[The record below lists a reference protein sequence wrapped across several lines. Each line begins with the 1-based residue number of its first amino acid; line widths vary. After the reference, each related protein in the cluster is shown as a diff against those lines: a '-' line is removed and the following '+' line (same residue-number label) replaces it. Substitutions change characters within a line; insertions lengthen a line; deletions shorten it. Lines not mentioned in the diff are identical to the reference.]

1 MQKQLNYLEE
11 RKNKMVRLEIT
22 IKEINSL
29 DYKEITAIGTEISI
43 QEIGRKATKYEK
55 EVSNILKKRLK
66 VDEKLQF
73 ESKNEKI
80 KKVIEEILKSL

>member
-1 MQKQLNYLEE
+1 
-11 RKNKMVRLEIT
+11 MVRLEIT

-29 DYKEITAIGTEISI
+29 DYKEISAIGTEISI
-43 QEIGRKATKYEK
+43 QEIGRKATKGEK

-66 VDEKLQF
+66 VDEKIQF
-73 ESKNEKI
+73 ESKDEKI

>member
-1 MQKQLNYLEE
+1 M
-11 RKNKMVRLEIT
+11 
-22 IKEINSL
+22 IKLEINSL
-29 DYKEITAIGTEISI
+29 DFKEMTAIGTEISI

-66 VDEKLQF
+66 VDEKIQF

-80 KKVIEEILKSL
+80 KKAIEEILKSL

>member
-1 MQKQLNYLEE
+1 
-11 RKNKMVRLEIT
+11 MVRLEIT

-29 DYKEITAIGTEISI
+29 DYKEIAAAGTEISI
-43 QEIGRKATKYEK
+43 QEIGRKATKNEK

-73 ESKNEKI
+73 ESKDEKI

>member
-1 MQKQLNYLEE
+1 
-11 RKNKMVRLEIT
+11 MVRLEIT

-29 DYKEITAIGTEISI
+29 DYKEINAIRSEISI
-43 QEIGRKATKYEK
+43 KEIGRKATKNEK

-73 ESKNEKI
+73 ESEDEKI

>member
-1 MQKQLNYLEE
+1 
-11 RKNKMVRLEIT
+11 MVRLEIT
-22 IKEINSL
+22 IKEIN
-29 DYKEITAIGTEISI
+29 AIGTEVSI
-43 QEIGRKATKYEK
+43 QEIGRKATKNEK

-73 ESKNEKI
+73 ESENEKI

>member
-1 MQKQLNYLEE
+1 
-11 RKNKMVRLEIT
+11 MVRLEIT

-29 DYKEITAIGTEISI
+29 DYKEIAVAGTEISI
-43 QEIGRKATKYEK
+43 HEIGRKATKNEK

-73 ESKNEKI
+73 KSENEKI
-80 KKVIEEILKSL
+80 KKAIEEILKSL

>member
-1 MQKQLNYLEE
+1 
-11 RKNKMVRLEIT
+11 MVRLEIT

-43 QEIGRKATKYEK
+43 QEIGKKATKNEK

-66 VDEKLQF
+66 IDEKLQI
-73 ESKNEKI
+73 ESNKEELKEQLEKL
-80 KKVIEEILKSL
+80 LKSL

>member
-1 MQKQLNYLEE
+1 
-11 RKNKMVRLEIT
+11 MVRLEIT

-29 DYKEITAIGTEISI
+29 DYKEISAIGTEISI
-43 QEIGRKATKYEK
+43 QEIGRKATKSEK

-73 ESKNEKI
+73 ESENEKI
-80 KKVIEEILKSL
+80 KKAIEEILKSL

>member
-1 MQKQLNYLEE
+1 
-11 RKNKMVRLEIT
+11 MVRLEIT

-29 DYKEITAIGTEISI
+29 DYKEISAIGAEISI

-73 ESKNEKI
+73 ESENEKI
-80 KKVIEEILKSL
+80 KKAIEEILKSL

>member
-1 MQKQLNYLEE
+1 MVKLE
-11 RKNKMVRLEIT
+11 LT

-29 DYKEITAIGTEISI
+29 DFKEMTAIGTEVSLK
-43 QEIGRKATKYEK
+43 EIGKHASKYER

-73 ESKNEKI
+73 ESENEKI
-80 KKVIEEILKSL
+80 KKAIEEILKSL

>member
-1 MQKQLNYLEE
+1 
-11 RKNKMVRLEIT
+11 MVKLEIT

-29 DYKEITAIGTEISI
+29 DFKEMTAIETEISLK
-43 QEIGRKATKYEK
+43 EIGKHASKYER

-73 ESKNEKI
+73 ESENEKI
-80 KKVIEEILKSL
+80 KKAIEEILKSL

>member
-1 MQKQLNYLEE
+1 MIK
-11 RKNKMVRLEIT
+11 LEIT

-29 DYKEITAIGTEISI
+29 DYKEINAIGTEISI
-43 QEIGRKATKYEK
+43 QEIGRKATKSEK

-73 ESKNEKI
+73 ESENEKI
-80 KKVIEEILKSL
+80 KKAIEEILKSL

>member
-1 MQKQLNYLEE
+1 
-11 RKNKMVRLEIT
+11 MVRLEIT
-22 IKEINSL
+22 IKETNSL

-43 QEIGRKATKYEK
+43 QEIGRKATKNEK

-73 ESKNEKI
+73 ESEDEKI
-80 KKVIEEILKSL
+80 KKVIKEILKSL

>member
-1 MQKQLNYLEE
+1 
-11 RKNKMVRLEIT
+11 MVRLEIT

-29 DYKEITAIGTEISI
+29 DYKKITAIVTKILI
-43 QEIGRKATKYEK
+43 QEIERKATKSEK

-73 ESKNEKI
+73 ESENEKI
-80 KKVIEEILKSL
+80 KKAIEEILKSL